1 MGSQAMESKLHIM
14 MIIFPAQGHINP
26 MLHFSKRLATKGLKI
41 TLVTT
46 NPTPIATAATSTS
59 PDPIN
64 VETIAFG
71 PSDKPET
78 IEDHINRYKE
88 TMLLNLPKII
98 TNHSI
103 KGDPIKVLVY
113 DAVMP
118 WALDLCQPL
127 GIKGA
132 AFFTQSCAVTSIY
145 YHKFKGT
152 LDVPNDGSLVNMP
165 GVKPILGICDLPSFI
180 YDLGYQPST
189 LKVVVEQSLNYGKAD
204 WLFFNSFDMLE
215 DEVNIEPK
223 NLVKMGFIKL
233 IGLFQALDGSKH
245 KPV

>member
-1 MGSQAMESKLHIM
+1 
-14 MIIFPAQGHINP
+14 

-41 TLVTT
+41 TLITT
-46 NPTPIATAATSTS
+46 TTTPTTTTATDTS
-59 PDPIN
+59 PNPIN
-64 VETIAFG
+64 VETIALS
-71 PSDKPET
+71 PSDKTDT
-78 IEDHINRYKE
+78 IETFFNRYKE
-88 TMLLNLPKII
+88 TLLQNLPKII

-113 DAVMP
+113 DSVMP

-132 AFFTQSCAVTSIY
+132 AFFTQSCAVTLVY
-145 YHKFKGT
+145 YHKYIGT
-152 LDVPNDGSLVNMP
+152 LDIPNDGSLVNMP

-180 YDLGYQPST
+180 YDLGYQPSM

-215 DEVNIEPK
+215 DEREDRRDDRLCRRAVEARETIGC
-223 NLVKMGFIKL
+223 KM
-233 IGLFQALDGSKH
+233 D
-245 KPV
+245 